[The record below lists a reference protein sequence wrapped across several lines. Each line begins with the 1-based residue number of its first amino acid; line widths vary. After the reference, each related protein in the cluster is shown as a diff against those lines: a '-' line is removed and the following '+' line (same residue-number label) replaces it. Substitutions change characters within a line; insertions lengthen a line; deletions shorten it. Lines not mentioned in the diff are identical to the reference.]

1 MLIPKDTGNWYSII
15 EGAVLHQLDVDI
27 PAVLLDGLMNVAHI
41 DGLDVHCA
49 EVA

>member
-1 MLIPKDTGNWYSII
+1 MLIPKDTSDWYSII
-15 EGAVLHQLDVDI
+15 EGAVLHQLGVDI
-27 PAVLLDGLMNVAHI
+27 SAVILDGLVNVAHI